1 MLTHPGPAARQ
12 RAPVK
17 NRSRV
22 QREGGFRARGFRRRE
37 VDEEAPGSSGKLLHS
52 RASVAF
58 RDAWRPLRPFT
69 SHLGMNT
76 KQDSGSFPAYRG
88 QQPMARGA
96 TPSGLDMTSPE
107 SIPDL
112 AEDLHR

>member
-1 MLTHPGPAARQ
+1 MKTP
-12 RAPVK
+12 
-17 NRSRV
+17 SRI
-22 QREGGFRARGFRRRE
+22 QREDGFRARALRRRE
-37 VDEEAPGSSGKLLHS
+37 VDDPAPKSAGEFLHS
-52 RASVAF
+52 RGSVAF
-58 RDAWRPLRPFT
+58 RDASERWRPFT
-69 SHLGMNT
+69 WNLGMNT